1 MSVDTNW
8 HASLANNKIHEMEQE
23 KQGFL
28 PPRAEMDS
36 RTPQESKF
44 TQRHELDPS
53 RMLGPELPS
62 NVYPSLHELE
72 ATSEPTTVV
81 SKTLSRKPVGATL
94 PST

>member
-1 MSVDTNW
+1 
-8 HASLANNKIHEMEQE
+8 MEQE

-28 PPRAEMDS
+28 PPHAEMDS

-94 PST
+94 PGT